1 MYIGVA
7 DDVLYFKKNVPPML
21 AVPIEVLNPLLSN
34 QTEYVHTLST
44 CIHLIHQNLAGD
56 SNILIFFTDM
66 G

>member
-1 MYIGVA
+1 MYCI
-7 DDVLYFKKNVPPML
+7 KKKYVPPML

-56 SNILIFFTDM
+56 FNM